1 MLCEKYREAL
11 HHMMQQISFSVPK
24 TDEKG
29 NTVYETKDGV
39 ITIIVDEKRAVK

>member
-11 HHMMQQISFSVPK
+11 HHMMQQISFSVRK

-29 NTVYETKDGV
+29 RAVYKTKDGV
-39 ITIIVDEKRAVK
+39 ITIIVDENEQSK